1 MKTFAYL
8 ALIGTTLAVR
18 LTHFGVV
25 EESTDG
31 AADQATL
38 EQAELEAF
46 GNVDLQDVG
55 SLTIEDLGEEGGLC
69 LRDATRGVLADVG
82 LDTDE
87 VDAVDE
93 VLTAGALERDAEGRP
108 KNDLTDFGAALA
120 DLGREMGGND
130 QQIEDGLKEIAR
142 RSVECL

>member
-8 ALIGTTLAVR
+8 ALIGTTLAIR
-18 LTHFGVV
+18 LTA
-25 EESTDG
+25 TD
-31 AADQATL
+31 ADADQAAL

-46 GNVDLQDVG
+46 ANVDLQDVG